1 MSLEPTQPA
10 GMPVIVAPVAP
21 DVPRRP
27 PRWLA
32 IPLFCLIAGLIPE
45 TIVTSST
52 SVAKISV
59 EPFSLVFV
67 AIFYGLADMVIR
79 EAIVRRRVGL
89 AGKLLLGAAFGFFN
103 EGVVAGTWYT
113 VVPKGYVF
121 LGVWNWG
128 WAVSL
133 TVFHTF
139 MSVLTPIYLFDNIM
153 PSYANTP
160 LLHRRGIIITS
171 ALFLGLC
178 LVIALTPH
186 YRAERLLVY
195 AAALLLIALA
205 FALPRP
211 RDAANTTSTGKPT
224 PAISGKPAPSFWR
237 LRLLGFVALL
247 LYFICIYVVPSLLA
261 KALGSSGSISPL
273 PALVS
278 NIALVALAW
287 WGVARFLGWTRRPGW
302 SARRQLA
309 FMSGVLIFGMIIST
323 LSIRVELVANVP
335 FLLLLII
342 LAWREHNAER
352 QTEPLTQPAM

>member
-10 GMPVIVAPVAP
+10 VMPLIAAPAMPVT
-21 DVPRRP
+21 PRRP

-52 SVAKISV
+52 SVAKIILQ
-59 EPFSLVFV
+59 PFSLVFV
-67 AIFYGLADMVIR
+67 AIFYGLADLLIR
-79 EAIVRRRVGL
+79 ETIVRRRVGL

-128 WAVSL
+128 WAISL

-139 MSVLTPIYLFDNIM
+139 VSVLTPIYLFDNIM
-153 PSYANTP
+153 PSYANVP
-160 LLHRRGIIITS
+160 LLQRRGIFITS

-195 AAALLLIALA
+195 ALALLVIALA

-211 RDAANTTSTGKPT
+211 GAVPT
-224 PAISGKPAPSFWR
+224 PAIAGKPAPSFWR

-247 LYFICIYVVPSLLA
+247 LYFVCIYVVPSLLA
-261 KALGSSGSISPL
+261 KALGSAGSVSPL

-278 NIALVALAW
+278 NLALVALAW
-287 WGVARFLGWTRRPGW
+287 WGVALFVGWTRRPGW
-302 SARRQLA
+302 STRRQLA
-309 FMSGVLIFGMIIST
+309 FISGALIFGMLIST
-323 LSIRVELVANVP
+323 LSIRVELVANIP

-342 LAWREHNAER
+342 FAWRARNAER
-352 QTEPLTQPAM
+352 QTEPLAQPVM